1 MGAQAALQRGIGK
14 LIHVA
19 TQQPD
24 ATRAGHPLRKHLQS
38 GSTILRILILA
49 TLLALRSLRMERPYI
64 LCVAELDAKLGLAD
78 PDAVR
83 TPGYQVVGVTGHNAV
98 GVGKF

>member
-1 MGAQAALQRGIGK
+1 M
-14 LIHVA
+14 
-19 TQQPD
+19 
-24 ATRAGHPLRKHLQS
+24 
-38 GSTILRILILA
+38 
-49 TLLALRSLRMERPYI
+49 
-64 LCVAELDAKLGLAD
+64 AELVIVDPDTALTVGVVVVQVVEFMPGRAKLGLAD